1 MAVEI
6 VDDRELVEKPLL
18 KNKRCCNFILI
29 VKYENYLWILKL
41 TKFVVLYQ
49 ERFVLGKFIS
59 LL

>member
-6 VDDRELVEKPLL
+6 VDDTELVEKPLL
-18 KNKRCCNFILI
+18 KNERCCIFILI

>member
-6 VDDRELVEKPLL
+6 GNDRELVGKRLL
-18 KNKRCCNFILI
+18 KNERCCIFILM